1 MQVSFK
7 TEIWEDIQIPERLQ
21 KKVKELIEKGEIT
34 NSVELLELYP
44 ELISEQ
50 DYTTQEQMLPVENDN
65 QDTII
70 ISKGKEKLWGNGKPL
85 DAPTESISIVWCA
98 DDVIGHGKDQ
108 EVYINEQDA
117 GKILDNM
124 KRKHDAYC
132 GISWDTIDYY
142 VDENGHS
149 KVELEESSFME
160 LVSEL
165 ADALLREKYNG
176 VIDVECGIEIRYSE
190 KAQDIFNEYYD
201 LFETILNEMGIQKSS
216 NNTSVELIPKARY
229 EDLLKSL
236 VCEVF
241 EGCLDEEE
249 KLKEVIVKVLDTYT
263 EEKTDA

>member
-1 MQVSFK
+1 MRDFKIIREVQVVGKVLETVCVSAENQEGAERK
-7 TEIWEDIQIPERLQ
+7 ALQNADQLIPDMAEVEGEYDT
-21 KKVKELIEKGEIT
+21 VKIRKEF
-34 NSVELLELYP
+34 SVLVGN
-44 ELISEQ
+44 IGNIAC
-50 DYTTQEQMLPVENDN
+50 ENR
-65 QDTII
+65 
-70 ISKGKEKLWGNGKPL
+70 E
-85 DAPTESISIVWCA
+85 
-98 DDVIGHGKDQ
+98 
-108 EVYINEQDA
+108 DA